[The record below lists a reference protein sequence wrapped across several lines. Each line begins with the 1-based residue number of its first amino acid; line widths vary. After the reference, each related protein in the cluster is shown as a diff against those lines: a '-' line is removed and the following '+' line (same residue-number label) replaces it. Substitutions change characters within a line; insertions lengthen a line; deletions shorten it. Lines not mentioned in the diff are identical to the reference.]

1 MLGFQYTIS
10 LLTTRFHHRLSWI
23 FEGPPLVVVFRGK
36 ILTAVMK
43 KHRISRSDV
52 NASLRHHGVL
62 NVCLVECAVIEPNGA
77 ISVFTMEE
85 LENAKVEPEGL
96 MAIPAYKAL
105 CEGDVEEGR
114 GERARIRGT
123 GRVEETTE
131 SGTDGDGK
139 PV

>member
-1 MLGFQYTIS
+1 M
-10 LLTTRFHHRLSWI
+10 
-23 FEGPPLVVVFRGK
+23 VFRGK
-36 ILTAVMK
+36 MLTTVMK

-85 LENAKVEPEGL
+85 LESAKVEPEVL
-96 MAIPAYKAL
+96 VAIPAYKAL
-105 CEGDVEEGR
+105 CEGDVESGV
-114 GERARIRGT
+114 GERVRIRGR
-123 GRVEETTE
+123 GMRGEETTE

-139 PV
+139 PI